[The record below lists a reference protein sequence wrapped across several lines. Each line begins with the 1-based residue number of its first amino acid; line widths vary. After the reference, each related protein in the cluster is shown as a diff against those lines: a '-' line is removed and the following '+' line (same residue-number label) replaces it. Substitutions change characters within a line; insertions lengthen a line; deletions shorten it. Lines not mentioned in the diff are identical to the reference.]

1 MRNRRSYTEKI
12 IRLGL
17 TKDETWRIKRT
28 NELLSDVLKDVQG
41 FVNPVSDLEAPL
53 LVAALRYTSEMIVEE
68 LYEESAKAADSY
80 YGLIKE
86 IFQCER
92 KDIAAINVEVMGKGD
107 IYGI

>member
-1 MRNRRSYTEKI
+1 MGNRRSYTEKI
-12 IRLGL
+12 IRLGFA
-17 TKDETWRIKRT
+17 KDETEQIKKT
-28 NELLSDVLKDVQG
+28 NELLSDALKDVQG

-53 LVAALRYTSEMIVEE
+53 LAAALRYISEMIVGE
-68 LYEESAKAADSY
+68 LDEESAKAADSY

-92 KDIAAINVEVMGKGD
+92 KDIAAINVTVMGKGN